1 MRISDW
7 SSDVC
12 SSDLE
17 HWSRRFGISPSQLLL
32 PMNYATILGG
42 MTTLLGTST
51 NLIVAG
57 LVVAAGLPAL
67 DMFDPLGVGLAALL
81 AGSIYL
87 LTVGR
92 WLLPE
97 RQSVFHQAADVCEY
111 AVEMLVVIV
120 GPVAVQALAETGC
133 RPHDGSYQCD

>member
-1 MRISDW
+1 MIAITGPHSAF
-7 SSDVC
+7 VNNTPIVATVTAAV
-12 SSDLE
+12 E

-42 MTTLLGTST
+42 MTALLGTST

-81 AGSIYL
+81 AGSVYL
-87 LTVGR
+87 LRSEGGRVGEEGVSTV
-92 WLLPE
+92 
-97 RQSVFHQAADVCEY
+97 
-111 AVEMLVVIV
+111 
-120 GPVAVQALAETGC
+120 
-133 RPHDGSYQCD
+133 